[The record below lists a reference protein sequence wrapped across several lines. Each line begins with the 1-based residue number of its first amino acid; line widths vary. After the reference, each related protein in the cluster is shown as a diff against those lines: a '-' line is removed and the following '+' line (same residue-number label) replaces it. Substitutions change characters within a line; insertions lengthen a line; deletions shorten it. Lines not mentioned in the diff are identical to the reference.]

1 MPQLVKKRRSRWAVL
16 VVTAMVASLFA
27 IGSPA
32 TAIDEDSKPDA
43 EAATSAC
50 VAAATGDMMFTD
62 VSEGHAFRADIN
74 CLAYYG
80 VTVGYGDGNFGPNN
94 DVTNEEMILF
104 MERAAGTAGADAE
117 AVVGDFAMSGSDP
130 VNRGDMALLI
140 ARLLASATNDESP
153 VNVTIGD
160 DDGTFAVEGVT
171 GMPWTTSLTPAACRT
186 VSMTARPARCMNWAW
201 PRGPAWATSRR
212 PPR

>member
-32 TAIDEDSKPDA
+32 TAIDEDSKPNA

-50 VAAATGDMMFTD
+50 VGDATSDMMFTD
-62 VSEGHAFRADIN
+62 VSEGHAFRDDIN

-80 VTVGYGDGNFGPNN
+80 VTIGYGDGNFGPNN

-104 MERAAGTAGADAE
+104 MERAAGIAGADAE

-130 VNRGDMALLI
+130 VDRGDMALLI
-140 ARLLASATNDESP
+140 ARLLASATTKDSISR
-153 VNVTIGD
+153 TSR
-160 DDGTFAVEGVT
+160 
-171 GMPWTTSLTPAACRT
+171 TTMT
-186 VSMTARPARCMNWAW
+186 TARSRSK
-201 PRGPAWATSRR
+201 ATVDGCGLGLLR
-212 PPR
+212 